1 MSMLNYL
8 MGKLKNNLLQLI
20 SKFDVVET
28 PRENN
33 NQMVPNDVKGHFA
46 VLSVNSQ
53 EEPMRFIVELYWLN
67 DPSFLKLLKQ
77 TEDEYGY
84 GQKVSKSVKCKL
96 NHLMGKLKN
105 NLLQLIS
112 KFDVVETSQANNDQ
126 MVPNDVKEGYFAVF
140 SVNSEEEPK
149 RFIVEL
155 CWLTD
160 PSFLDLLKQTEDEYG
175 FGQKGVLEVHC
186 LAAEL
191 QNILIKLK
199 IGV

>member
-1 MSMLNYL
+1 MRKERNNCKAMLNHL
-8 MGKLKNNLLQLI
+8 KVKLKNIIDHLQLI
-20 SKFDVVET
+20 PKSSNKHQFDVVEFVET
-28 PRENN
+28 PR
-33 NQMVPNDVKGHFA
+33 
-46 VLSVNSQ
+46 
-53 EEPMRFIVELYWLN
+53 
-67 DPSFLKLLKQ
+67 
-77 TEDEYGY
+77 
-84 GQKVSKSVKCKL
+84 
-96 NHLMGKLKN
+96 
-105 NLLQLIS
+105 
-112 KFDVVETSQANNDQ
+112 ANNE

-160 PSFLDLLKQTEDEYG
+160 PSFLELLKQTEDEYG

-191 QNILIKLK
+191 QKILIKLK